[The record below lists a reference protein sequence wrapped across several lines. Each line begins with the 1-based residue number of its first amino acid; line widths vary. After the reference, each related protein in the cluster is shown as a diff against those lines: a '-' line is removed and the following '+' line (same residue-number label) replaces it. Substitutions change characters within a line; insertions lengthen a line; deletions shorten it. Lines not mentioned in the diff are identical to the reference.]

1 MRYINYILSVVTL
14 LLLHGCVQG
23 DGMLSGAGESYRIK
37 ADLESKGTVDGL
49 YDRGTQMLTLSVSW
63 KNLFVSGEDA
73 VTGIKI
79 YRGNQRSNPVRTL
92 KSSNNNPTNENGM
105 NFLLSS
111 YQGLTLEEEQA
122 LLQNEFYL
130 AITTTNHADGIV
142 MGQLIS
148 NGYNGSDSYK
158 IETIKLQDDAT
169 QFRVAMGE
177 SAKLPVLVMPYYADN
192 TALDYESLNTDIFTI
207 TSDGT
212 VTGIKPG
219 VGKVKVSSLDGTDIV
234 KTFVVQ
240 VTSPKTVSDI
250 TFVDANDLFIIKGEG
265 PLQLKWTVLPE
276 TAVNKEVIFTSS
288 DNNIA
293 TVDENGAVSAVS
305 SGTVIIT
312 ATAKDGTGVTG
323 TCEVKVFGT
332 YELLDRSAWTAEATS
347 YQNGNEP
354 RKAFDG
360 NGGSWWHNK
369 WSNGSGSVTS
379 LPQTLLIDMGEETR
393 LSQVEIDRRTDK
405 YVTDVNTVDIYVGND
420 PNASP
425 LVGTIVFGDANNTD
439 TTGRSFFGLTSGRYL
454 KLVFTK
460 SNRGESVHAA
470 EVRAYL
476 IE

>member
-1 MRYINYILSVVTL
+1 
-14 LLLHGCVQG
+14 
-23 DGMLSGAGESYRIK
+23 
-37 ADLESKGTVDGL
+37 
-49 YDRGTQMLTLSVSW
+49 
-63 KNLFVSGEDA
+63 
-73 VTGIKI
+73 
-79 YRGNQRSNPVRTL
+79 
-92 KSSNNNPTNENGM
+92 
-105 NFLLSS
+105 
-111 YQGLTLEEEQA
+111 
-122 LLQNEFYL
+122 
-130 AITTTNHADGIV
+130 
-142 MGQLIS
+142 
-148 NGYNGSDSYK
+148 
-158 IETIKLQDDAT
+158 
-169 QFRVAMGE
+169 
-177 SAKLPVLVMPYYADN
+177 MPYYADN

-240 VTSPKTVSDI
+240 VTSPETVSDI